1 MNNILYQIVR
11 EEDKHLLNKSGVYQ
25 IKNKENNKVYI
36 GSTSK
41 KFSHRLSNHI
51 RELLENKHHSKHL
64 QNSFNKDKKFD
75 RFEISILEVCDPE
88 NCIPNEQ
95 KWIDIYT
102 PYKDTLGYNI
112 SPTAGSCLGIKKSKE
127 DKIKIFERLRK
138 LKDDEIIEI
147 FYCRNN
153 LKIDNNEISER
164 IGITKNQ
171 VASILNKED
180 KYMYVKE
187 KYDLKLEIKHEK
199 KFTKED
205 IKIIHELYEN
215 QKLSIKDILSI
226 TSYEVTPLKHVIY
239 NENLYKEEK
248 NGLVFNVENHRKNKI
263 YKIVRKKG
271 YKINKN
277 ILKEETIYDVF
288 ELKYN
293 SSVNN
298 KDISEKLQIKLKEVD
313 LILTFRY
320 QRRKYNQIYLDI
332 KTKYR
337 LRQNKITLSEEDIK
351 NIFEDYNSGEYLI
364 EDLNK
369 KYNFNDVGII
379 LSNSKRLSENYKEII
394 DKNNLI
400 VNKSRSKN
408 RELKSTSITERNKS
422 RSKTYKLITPDGEEL
437 IVKNLSEFCKDKELD
452 PANLSRISKNGKL
465 YKKWRCIC
473 LSD

>member
-1 MNNILYQIVR
+1 
-11 EEDKHLLNKSGVYQ
+11 
-25 IKNKENNKVYI
+25 
-36 GSTSK
+36 
-41 KFSHRLSNHI
+41 
-51 RELLENKHHSKHL
+51 
-64 QNSFNKDKKFD
+64 
-75 RFEISILEVCDPE
+75 
-88 NCIPNEQ
+88 
-95 KWIDIYT
+95 
-102 PYKDTLGYNI
+102 
-112 SPTAGSCLGIKKSKE
+112 
-127 DKIKIFERLRK
+127 
-138 LKDDEIIEI
+138 
-147 FYCRNN
+147 
-153 LKIDNNEISER
+153 
-164 IGITKNQ
+164 
-171 VASILNKED
+171 
-180 KYMYVKE
+180 MYVKE

-379 LSNSKRLSENYKEII
+379 LSNSKRLSEKYKEII
-394 DKNNLI
+394 EKNNLI